1 MRGEGIVDRFRR
13 APILVVLLALLV
25 LAGVTT
31 LAHSSNVAPKSS
43 SIASAQNANSTAL
56 YCTGLSGTSGAE
68 VGHLTFFNTTM
79 FPRSLNVDIVSDKGL
94 TSLSSFTLKSHT
106 STAIFPEN
114 LAKGDDFAAAV
125 QVDGSGVI
133 GEEVAAKSSAEAPC
147 ISAGVTQWFASGFD
161 TTVGSTANLSIY
173 NPTATPA
180 VFNVST
186 YSPSGFSAPAPFQG
200 MSVGAHDQMEI
211 NLGAQIVNTS
221 NIGVHVNVLRG
232 SIVIEGVQQSG
243 SVVSFNSGQNN
254 LVTTAWYP
262 EVTTVNNAVAQI
274 RCFNPSALSVTV
286 VATVTIPDVAVAP
299 QMLTLAPYASGDIPI
314 TPNSAIPPSGYANVE
329 LKSSGP
335 VATSLLTGTSL
346 GTSLWAPSEPDSEF
360 IVADFSGKG
369 FDAATVSNTSRQ
381 NLKVTFTSIPGPG
394 QSKVS
399 SSVDLAANTS
409 ESILSIFSGLS
420 TLKAHTLLVTS
431 NHPELLV
438 NLTLPTT
445 PSGIVVVSPL
455 DGG

>member
-79 FPRSLNVDIVSDKGL
+79 FPRSLNVDVVSDKGL

-147 ISAGVTQWFASGFD
+147 ISAGVTQWYASGFD

-211 NLGAQIVNTS
+211 NLGSQIVNTS

-254 LVTTAWYP
+254 L
-262 EVTTVNNAVAQI
+262 
-274 RCFNPSALSVTV
+274 VTV

-409 ESILSIFSGLS
+409 ESILSIFSGLG

-445 PSGIVVVSPL
+445 PSGVVVVSPL

>member
-79 FPRSLNVDIVSDKGL
+79 FPRSLNVDVVSDKGL

-147 ISAGVTQWFASGFD
+147 ISAGVTQWYASGFD

-211 NLGAQIVNTS
+211 NLGSQIVNTS

-262 EVTTVNNAVAQI
+262 EEQ
-274 RCFNPSALSVTV
+274 PSRTHGLGAHGV
-286 VATVTIPDVAVAP
+286 DR
-299 QMLTLAPYASGDIPI
+299 LAIGLVDQAGR
-314 TPNSAIPPSGYANVE
+314 
-329 LKSSGP
+329 LGP
-335 VATSLLTGTSL
+335 VDGLVFQQRARQCLESAAVQRQHFNGARLLF
-346 GTSLWAPSEPDSEF
+346 AQRCARP
-360 IVADFSGKG
+360 
-369 FDAATVSNTSRQ
+369 RRR
-381 NLKVTFTSIPGPG
+381 
-394 QSKVS
+394 
-399 SSVDLAANTS
+399 
-409 ESILSIFSGLS
+409 
-420 TLKAHTLLVTS
+420 
-431 NHPELLV
+431 
-438 NLTLPTT
+438 
-445 PSGIVVVSPL
+445 
-455 DGG
+455 